1 VQHPDKSQIAS
12 SMNRSNSVSTRD
24 SIMPSV
30 KTWPFSGRL
39 GLLIIAFWV
48 VVAVVGPWL
57 IPERLMD
64 MSSDVFEG
72 ISAAHVLGTDY
83 LGRDMLAR
91 LIQGAGYTMGVA
103 LLATCLACLTGLS
116 LGLLAAV
123 LGGPM
128 DSVLSRSMDTLVSIP
143 SKMFALVVVAAF
155 GSSLPLLVL
164 TAAVVY
170 TPGAYRIARALAV
183 NLNAMDFVTVS
194 RIRGEKKLY
203 IMFQEILPGMK
214 GPLLADMGLRFIYVV
229 LLMASLGFLGLG
241 VQPPDADW
249 GSLVR
254 ENIGALATGGISVV
268 GPALAIASL
277 TIAVNLVVDNL
288 PSRNEKGGQ

>member
-1 VQHPDKSQIAS
+1 MTRP
-12 SMNRSNSVSTRD
+12 NSVATRD
-24 SIMPSV
+24 SIMLAV
-30 KTWPFSGRL
+30 KTWPFSGRV
-39 GLLIIAFWV
+39 GLLIIAFWA

-64 MSSDVFEG
+64 MSSNVFEG
-72 ISAAHVLGTDY
+72 VSAAHVLGTDY
-83 LGRDMLAR
+83 LGRDMLVR

-123 LGGPM
+123 LGGSM
-128 DSVLSRSMDTLVSIP
+128 DSVLSRTMDTLVSIP

-155 GSSLPLLVL
+155 GSSVPLLII

-170 TPGAYRIARALAV
+170 TPGAYRIARSLAV

-194 RIRGEKKLY
+194 RIRGEKNRY
-203 IMFQEILPGMK
+203 IMFHEILPGMK

-254 ENIGALATGGISVV
+254 ENIGALAAGGISVL
-268 GPALAIASL
+268 GPAFAIASL